1 MTLDAVVTC
10 IITVHWGN
18 EAEQA
23 AVRTI
28 SMAMA
33 TCFDEIARTD
43 IVAPYTVGKNT
54 GRGRPFERPGRYSPT
69 VVRDVEVD
77 DRVWCDKDNLPH
89 CAFDLDPILDIV
101 VRVRVM
107 GARELRYSDN
117 G

>member
-33 TCFDEIARTD
+33 TCSDEIAGTD
-43 IVAPYTVGKNT
+43 IVAPYAVGENA
-54 GRGRPFERPGRYSPT
+54 GRGRRFECPGRHGST
-69 VVRDVEVD
+69 LVRDVKID
-77 DRVWCDKDNLPH
+77 DRVWCDEYNLPH
-89 CAFDLDPILDIV
+89 RSFDLDPILDIV

-107 GARELRYSDN
+107 GACELRHSDN
-117 G
+117 